1 MLPRPTLAEAIN
13 ILQDNQEFS
22 VFMEFIAE
30 EKDAFIAQLRQAE
43 NPNDVM
49 KLAGSISTLDEVLKM
64 AIQ

>member
-13 ILQDNQEFS
+13 TLQDNQEFS

-49 KLAGSISTLDEVLKM
+49 KLAGSISTLDEVIKM
-64 AIQ
+64 VTG